1 MFEQKMLVVLGLVV
15 GFAGMGCSKETT
27 SSSNIKTGG
36 IAALIDV
43 YADKATTAN
52 VHVELKVGGSDSNT
66 YVALEGGD
74 KLVANAGDQTKTLT
88 ATDTGI
94 YDANFSNV
102 DPDTLFTVTLER
114 PSDIT
119 APGNS
124 GTMPAS
130 FEIDKPTPSLSRKAD
145 DLEIT
150 WDADPAKA
158 GDGMDLKFT
167 GTCIFELDKAASDTG
182 SSVVKKGTLDST
194 GGEMP
199 ETCDIALEIQR
210 SRAGEADAAFDPES
224 WFRTHQRRSTKF
236 TSLP

>member
-1 MFEQKMLVVLGLVV
+1 MFEQKTLLVLGLLGLAAV
-15 GFAGMGCSKETT
+15 GCSKETT

-52 VHVELKVGGSDSNT
+52 VHVELKVGGSSSNT
-66 YVALEGGD
+66 FVALEGGD
-74 KLVANAGDQTKTLT
+74 KLVAQAGDQTKTLT
-88 ATDTGI
+88 STDTGI
-94 YDANFSNV
+94 YDANFANLE
-102 DPDTLFTVTLER
+102 PDTLFTVTLER
-114 PSDIT
+114 PADTT

-130 FEIDKPTPSLSRKAD
+130 FEVDKPTGGLSRKTE

-167 GTCIFELDKAASDTG
+167 GSCIFTFDKSTSDTG
-182 SSVVKKGTLDST
+182 SYVATKDTLQST
-194 GGEMP
+194 GGDKP
-199 ETCDIALEIQR
+199 ETCDVALAIQR